1 LESSPGSE
9 LFVAVAWGVGWSACL
24 VILVLFVLIHAV
36 RRLRIAGEQRRH
48 RLLTV
53 WRPLL
58 MSALTDTNPPLPVV
72 ARRDRHVFLLLW
84 NHLHESLRGEAKFGL
99 NRIALRLGMER
110 DAREFTRSS
119 DVRDRL
125 VGALTLGNLR
135 DPGAWD
141 ELLDLATHA
150 PGPTGLAAAR
160 ALFRIDA
167 ARAARVL
174 VPRLGAR
181 QDWSRTQVLALLREA
196 GSAVVSEP
204 LARVLA
210 TAPSLELA
218 RLLELSVAATPAT
231 VRPIVLRRLRQSRD
245 PEVMAAC
252 LRQLRDPRD
261 LDVLREHLQHP
272 VWFVRGQAL
281 RQLGRHASA
290 EDAPVLL
297 RLLDDPEWWVR
308 LRAAEI
314 LLDLGLAPN
323 DLAAASP
330 DGRALLD
337 RIRAERGAA

>member
-1 LESSPGSE
+1 
-9 LFVAVAWGVGWSACL
+9 
-24 VILVLFVLIHAV
+24 
-36 RRLRIAGEQRRH
+36 
-48 RLLTV
+48 
-53 WRPLL
+53 
-58 MSALTDTNPPLPVV
+58 V

-110 DAREFTRSS
+110 SAREFTRSA

-167 ARAARVL
+167 ERAARVL

-196 GSAVVSEP
+196 GPAVVSEP
-204 LARVLA
+204 LARALTV
-210 TAPSLELA
+210 APAGELA
-218 RLLELSVAATPAT
+218 RLLELSIAATPAT
-231 VRPIVLRRLRQSRD
+231 VRPVVLRRLRQSRD
-245 PEVMAAC
+245 PEVLAAC

-290 EDAPVLL
+290 DDAPVLL

-314 LLDLGLAPN
+314 LLDLALP
-323 DLAAASP
+323 DFAAASP
-330 DGRALLD
+330 DGRALLK